1 MAIVSDKVTPTLRK
15 ASLDD
20 KYVVQ
25 NDRVFLNGTQALVR
39 LPMLQRQR
47 DQRAKLNTA
56 GFISGYRGSP
66 LGNVDLEFWR
76 AKKFLDPLDIHFQ
89 VGINEDLAATA
100 VWGTQQV
107 TLDPKAKVDGV
118 FAMWYAKGP
127 GVDRSG
133 DVLRHAN
140 AAGTSKYGGVLAIA
154 GDDHAAKSS
163 TLPHQTEHIFK
174 AVMMPILAPSD
185 VQEYLDLGLHGF
197 AMSRF
202 SGCWIAFKAL
212 ADTVETSAS
221 VTIDPFAVET
231 IIPTDIPLP
240 EEGLSLRWPDP
251 SKEQEVRL
259 LEHKLYA
266 ALAYCRVNKLNRIIF
281 DSPNPRLGI
290 VTSGKSYLDVRQA
303 LDDLGIDESIAADIG
318 LRVYKV
324 GMVWPLE
331 ADGIREFAEGL
342 EEVLVVEEKRQFIEY
357 QLKEILYNWQDDVRP
372 RVIGKFNEKSEWS
385 FPHTDWLLPAAGE
398 LTPAMIARVIASR
411 ISNYYASELID
422 SRLAFLDRKEAAL
435 AAPTRKAERIPHF
448 CSGCPHNTS
457 TRVPTGS
464 RAMAGIGCHYM
475 ATWISAETTK
485 TYTQMGGEGVPWV
498 GQAPFTETKHI
509 FANLGD
515 GTYFHSGL
523 LAIRQSIAADVN
535 ITYKVLYNDAVAM
548 TGGQPHDGPLSVPL
562 ISQQLRSEG
571 IQKIIVVTDEPEK
584 FSHPSGLA
592 DNVPVVHRSEL
603 DKVQRELR
611 EVPGVSALI
620 YDQTCA
626 AEKRR
631 RRKRG
636 QMPDPAK
643 RVIINDLVCEGC
655 GDCSEKSNCMS
666 VTPIET
672 EYGRKRTID
681 QSSCNKDF
689 SCINGFCPS
698 FVTVEGGSLR
708 KPKLIDTDAKQFADL
723 AEPTLPDS
731 STPWCILLTGVGGTG
746 VVTIGALLGMAAHI
760 EKKGVSVLDM
770 AGLAQKGG
778 AVWSHIRIADDPNS
792 LFAAKIAAGEANAVI
807 GCDLVVAAGDDSIAK
822 MRNNFTQTVV
832 NTHQSVTSDFIHASS
847 KQSQTGDVVTN
858 PDTHFPKNAMK
869 QRITNAAGVPST
881 TFINASKL
889 ATSLMGDAITTNL
902 FMLGLSWQKGLI
914 PLSRESIIAAIEL
927 NGTAVKANIDA
938 FKWGRLAAIDPNKVE
953 ELAEPK
959 QGIPEHHQLSL
970 NIDEMIKRR
979 QEQLTQ
985 YQNAALASRYTEL
998 VSRVRK
1004 AETKLSPESTPLTEA
1019 TVKGYYKLLAYKDE
1033 YEVARLFTQSDFL
1046 KRVENQF
1053 EGNYTLNFHFAPPLI
1068 AAKDKETG
1076 HLIKRSY
1083 GPWVL
1088 KAMGILANFKSL
1100 RGTPLDVFKNSEDRK
1115 LDRQWIGDYEAM
1127 IDHIL
1132 SGLNESNLQTAIE
1145 LAALPEQLRGFGHI
1159 RTRHSIQVKARKK
1172 YLMNIF
1178 DGKKPEP
1185 EIYKVPLGKV
1195 I

>member
-1 MAIVSDKVTPTLRK
+1 MANVPDQDAPPLRK
-15 ASLDD
+15 ASLSD
-20 KYVVQ
+20 KYTVQ
-25 NDRVFLNGTQALVR
+25 KDRVFLNGTQALVR

-47 DQRAKLNTA
+47 DERANLNTA
-56 GFISGYRGSP
+56 GFVSGYRGSP

-76 AKKFLDPLDIHFQ
+76 AKKYLKPLNIHFQ
-89 VGINEDLAATA
+89 PGINEDLAATA

-107 TLDPKAKVDGV
+107 TLDPKATVDGV

-140 AAGTSKYGGVLAIA
+140 AAGTSKHGGVLVIA

-174 AVMMPILAPSD
+174 AVMMPVLAPSD

-197 AMSRF
+197 AMSRY

-221 VTIDPFAVET
+221 VNIDPFAVET
-231 IIPTDIPLP
+231 IIPSDIPLP

-251 SKEQEVRL
+251 PKEQEVRL

-266 ALAYCRVNKLNRIIF
+266 AMAYCRANKLNKMIF
-281 DSPNPRLGI
+281 DSPKPRLGI
-290 VTSGKSYLDVRQA
+290 LTSGKSYLDVRQA
-303 LDDLGIDESIAADIG
+303 LSDLGIDESIAADIG

-357 QLKEILYNWQDDVRP
+357 QLKEILYNWHDDVRP

-385 FPHTDWLLPAAGE
+385 FPHNDWLLHSAGE
-398 LTPAMIARVIASR
+398 LTPAMITRVIASR
-411 ISNYYASELID
+411 ITNYYSSELID

-448 CSGCPHNTS
+448 CSGCPHNIS
-457 TRVPTGS
+457 TKVPTGS
-464 RAMAGIGCHYM
+464 RAVAGIGCHYM

-485 TYTQMGGEGVPWV
+485 TFTQMGGEGVTWV
-498 GQAPFTETKHI
+498 GQAPFTDTKHI

-523 LAIRQSIAADVN
+523 LAIRQAIAADVN

-548 TGGQPHDGPLSVPL
+548 TGGQHHDGALSVPI

-571 IQKIIVVTDEPEK
+571 IQKIVVVTDEPEK
-584 FSHPSGLA
+584 FAGASGLA

-603 DKVQRELR
+603 DRVQRELR

-636 QMPDPAK
+636 LMIDPAK
-643 RVIINDLVCEGC
+643 RVFINDLVCEGC

-666 VTPIET
+666 VIPLET
-672 EYGRKRTID
+672 EFGRKRTID

-689 SCINGFCPS
+689 SCVNGFCPS
-698 FVTVEGGSLR
+698 FVTVEGGTLR
-708 KPKLIDTDAKQFADL
+708 KPERIETGKDLFAGL
-723 AEPTLPDS
+723 PEPTLPNS
-731 STPWCILLTGVGGTG
+731 EEPWGILLTGVGGTG
-746 VVTIGALLGMAAHI
+746 VVTVGALLGMAAHI
-760 EKKGVSVLDM
+760 ENKGVSVLDM

-778 AVWSHIRIADDPNS
+778 AVFSHIRIADNPNT

-822 MRNNFTQTVV
+822 MRNNFTHAVV
-832 NTHQSVTSDFIHASS
+832 NTNQSVTSDFIHASS
-847 KQSQTGDVVTN
+847 KQSQTGDVEAN
-858 PDTHFPKNAMK
+858 PDTHFPINAMK
-869 QRITNAAGVPST
+869 RRITDAAGVPST
-881 TFINASKL
+881 TFIDATSL
-889 ATSLMGDAITTNL
+889 ATALMGDAITSNL

-914 PLSRESIIAAIEL
+914 PLSLESLMGAIEL
-927 NGTAVKANIDA
+927 NGTAVEANISA
-938 FKWGRLAAIDPNKVE
+938 FRWGRLAAVE
-953 ELAEPK
+953 PERVTTSAKPTR
-959 QGIPEHHQLSL
+959 GIPQHHQLSL
-970 NIDEMIKRR
+970 DIDEIVERR
-979 QEQLTQ
+979 HKQLVE
-985 YQNAALASRYTEL
+985 YQNVAYADRYTKL
-998 VSRVRK
+998 VSKARK
-1004 AETKLSPESTPLTEA
+1004 AEAKVDPNSTLLSEA
-1019 TVKGYYKLLAYKDE
+1019 IARGYYKLLAYKDE
-1033 YEVARLFTQSDFL
+1033 YEVARLFTSSQFL
-1046 KRVENQF
+1046 KRLEDQF
-1053 EGNYTLNFHFAPPLI
+1053 EGDFTLNFHLAPPML
-1068 AAKDKETG
+1068 ARRDPETG
-1076 HLIKRSY
+1076 QLIKRRY
-1083 GPWVL
+1083 GPWML
-1088 KAMGILANFKSL
+1088 KAMKVLANFKVV
-1100 RGTPLDVFKNSEDRK
+1100 RGTSLDVFKNSTDRK
-1115 LDRQWIGDYEAM
+1115 LDRQWISDYEAM
-1127 IDHIL
+1127 LAHV
-1132 SGLNESNLQTAIE
+1132 LNSLNQNNLQTAIE

-1159 RTRHSIQVKARKK
+1159 RHKHSMQVIARKS
-1172 YLMNIF
+1172 YLMNLF

-1185 EIYKVPLGKV
+1185 GVYKVALDKV